1 MWGTWRCLRGERAL
15 STALPSVDDRVEY
28 RSSDGASVRYQR
40 LPRLLPLPLLATRPL
55 AEIISLFAV
64 ATGVMIVVLSR
75 IT

>member
-1 MWGTWRCLRGERAL
+1 MRN
-15 STALPSVDDRVEY
+15 
-28 RSSDGASVRYQR
+28 QR
-40 LPRLLPLPLLATRPL
+40 LPRLLPLPLLAARPL